1 MPGSRTEKLR
11 TQNENHLKEIGPAQ
25 ASEQSANLLCDGR
38 HRKIATQLLNI
49 VGSYPAMSLDIHFD
63 GAWEDKTKAHLES
76 TLRACIG
83 NPPEGQDWMV
93 LVTCYGNF
101 SMVLVKATQQ
111 SRSKLFLLPASEL
124 AKAIPDWLEIYPL
137 R

>member
-1 MPGSRTEKLR
+1 MCYVTGVTENG
-11 TQNENHLKEIGPAQ
+11 TQSTQYSGLL
-25 ASEQSANLLCDGR
+25 SAMGL
-38 HRKIATQLLNI
+38 Q
-49 VGSYPAMSLDIHFD
+49 IHFD
-63 GAWEDKTKAHLES
+63 GSWDDATQAHLET

-83 NPPEGQDWMV
+83 NPPEGQDWVV

-101 SMVLVKATQQ
+101 STVLVKATQQ
-111 SRSKLFLLPASEL
+111 SRSKLFLLPATEL